1 MSRQVS
7 GLLDL
12 LNDMEETCS
21 TLLPLIAAERQALVD
36 LNFGLVQAVASEKI
50 KLTELLGRKRDLA
63 RSMIQELGAGRS
75 GEQVER
81 ITQLMPLLQAA
92 EREELGQCYL
102 RFHTKAQQV
111 EMANAI
117 NQALA
122 QEGLA
127 AMEET
132 INSFLSLGGEERPTY
147 ARPGQVPP
155 PRDCPARRIQREV

>member
-1 MSRQVS
+1 MSHQVS
-7 GLLDL
+7 GLLNL
-12 LNDMEETCS
+12 LNDMEQTCS
-21 TLLPLIAAERQALVD
+21 SLLPLIAAERQALVD
-36 LNFGLVQAVASEKI
+36 LNFGLVQAMASEKNL
-50 KLTELLGRKRDLA
+50 LTEQLGLKRDQVK
-63 RSMIQELGAGRS
+63 SMIQELGARRS
-75 GEQVER
+75 GERVER
-81 ITQLMPLLQAA
+81 ITQLIPLLQTA

-117 NQALA
+117 NKTLA
-122 QEGLA
+122 QEGLV

-155 PRDCPARRIQREV
+155 PRDYPARRIQREV